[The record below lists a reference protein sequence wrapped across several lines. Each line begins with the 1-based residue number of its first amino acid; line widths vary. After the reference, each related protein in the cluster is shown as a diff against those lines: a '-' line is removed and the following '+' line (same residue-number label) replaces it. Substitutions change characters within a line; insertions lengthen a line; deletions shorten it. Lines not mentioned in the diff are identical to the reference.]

1 MKKAGLIGIATVAVL
16 GIGIGGYLYYRHAN
30 KRKRDGAD
38 KPDELPTVAS
48 ITPPNVPLVPN
59 SNSASTSGGQAICNK
74 PYRKLRGD
82 SFPLSFGSEGENV
95 LLLQRAINLYGENI
109 ATDTKFGCET
119 ENALNRVAR
128 VTSADAS
135 LFNALNNPLNYNQ
148 TG

>member
-1 MKKAGLIGIATVAVL
+1 MIGIATVAVL

-30 KRKRDGAD
+30 KRKRDGAS
-38 KPDELPTVAS
+38 KSDESPHAPTVTS
-48 ITPPNVPLVPN
+48 FTPPNVPLVPS
-59 SNSASTSGGQAICNK
+59 SNSANTSGAQAICNK
-74 PYRKLRGD
+74 PYLRLRGD
-82 SFPLSFGSEGENV
+82 SFPLSFGSEGANV

-109 ATDTKFGCET
+109 ATDAKFGCET

-135 LFNALNNPLNYNQ
+135 LFNALRNPPNYNQ